1 MAKHH
6 SPRFLKV
13 VDAAKARIREVTVDG
28 VQAQLA
34 AGDPV
39 HFIDVR
45 EESEFAAGR
54 CAGARH
60 IGKGVLER
68 DIEGAVPDPDA
79 AIVLY

>member
-1 MAKHH
+1 
-6 SPRFLKV
+6 
-13 VDAAKARIREVTVDG
+13 
-28 VQAQLA
+28 VQARLA

-54 CAGARH
+54 CAGAQH

-68 DIEGAVPDPDA
+68 DIEQAVSDA
-79 AIVLY
+79 DAPLVLY

>member
-1 MAKHH
+1 MAGHH

-13 VDAAKARIREVTVDG
+13 VDAAKARIRETTVEE
-28 VQAQLA
+28 VKAQLD
-34 AGDPV
+34 AGAEV

-54 CAGARH
+54 CAGAHH